1 MTPKYESFGQRIQ
14 RLLSESGRSQ
24 AWLAHHAK
32 LSSSVVSRLI
42 RGDRLPMFEHV
53 AAMAATL
60 GLTVDALVAGTEA
73 AQRIAVAS
81 QYVTREQYEAV
92 HRQVVEQVG
101 EIAELESQLSAAR
114 SEHSQA
120 SAQHRTAHQ
129 ALSDKLEQTAR
140 ELSQANRELAAA
152 KLALRRH
159 QAALH
164 HAATD
169 VAVLHGK
176 LAAVRVARTDPSR
189 LAAALAGLDAIGC
202 ASAAEYLDRALRGHD
217 DP

>member
-129 ALSDKLEQTAR
+129 ALSDKLEQTG
-140 ELSQANRELAAA
+140 S
-152 KLALRRH
+152 
-159 QAALH
+159 
-164 HAATD
+164 
-169 VAVLHGK
+169 
-176 LAAVRVARTDPSR
+176 
-189 LAAALAGLDAIGC
+189 
-202 ASAAEYLDRALRGHD
+202 
-217 DP
+217 

>member
-1 MTPKYESFGQRIQ
+1 MTPQDEPFGRRVL
-14 RLLSESGRSQ
+14 RLLAESGRSQ
-24 AWLAHHAK
+24 AWLVDTAQ
-32 LSSSVVSRLI
+32 LSSSVVSRLV
-42 RGDRLPMFEHV
+42 RGDRLPTFAHV
-53 AAMAATL
+53 AAMAPPL
-60 GLTVDALVAGTEA
+60 GLTGDALVAGTDA
-73 AQRIAVAS
+73 AQKIAVAS
-81 QYVTREQYEAV
+81 QYVTRDHYEVV
-92 HRQVVEQVG
+92 HRQVVEQAG

-140 ELSQANRELAAA
+140 ELSQANRELAGA

-164 HAATD
+164 HAASD

-176 LAAVRVARTDPSR
+176 LVVVRAARTDPTQ
-189 LAAALAGLDAIGC
+189 LAAALAGWDSIG
-202 ASAAEYLDRALRGHD
+202 SATAAAYLARVDGRE
-217 DP
+217 P

>member
-1 MTPKYESFGQRIQ
+1 MTTEAFGQRLH
-14 RLLSESGRSQ
+14 RLLAVSGRSQ
-24 AWLAHHAK
+24 AWLVDTAR
-32 LSSSVVSRLI
+32 LSSSVVSRLV
-42 RGDRLPMFEHV
+42 RGDRLPTFEHV
-53 AAMAATL
+53 AAMAPAL

-73 AQRIAVAS
+73 AQKIAEAS
-81 QYVTREQYEAV
+81 QYVTRDHYEAV
-92 HRQVVEQVG
+92 HRQVVEQAG
-101 EIAELESQLSAAR
+101 WIGELESQLSAAR

-140 ELSQANRELAAA
+140 ELSQANRELAGA

-164 HAATD
+164 HAASD

-176 LAAVRVARTDPSR
+176 LAAVSAARTDPTR
-189 LAAALAGLDAIGC
+189 LAAALAGLDAIGN
-202 ASAAEYLDRALRGHD
+202 ATAAAYLARVDGRE
-217 DP
+217 P